1 MPAFLQSDDDDGE
14 VAGDGLLS
22 GVNANRRRRQ
32 YDEVPDMDDVEGEE
46 EVGSQTDKSQHDR
59 VKVLIVYRRCRL
71 STLVISRRR
80 VSPSGSLSTWSVVRS
95 KNISRVSS

>member
-22 GVNANRRRRQ
+22 GVNAHRRRRQ

-46 EVGSQTDKSQHDR
+46 EVGHFG
-59 VKVLIVYRRCRL
+59 LHYEI
-71 STLVISRRR
+71 ST
-80 VSPSGSLSTWSVVRS
+80 
-95 KNISRVSS
+95 